1 MEISAP
7 HQDIIIFML
16 KVSLVEVTFIF
27 LINHTTHFNT
37 ASSNED
43 KEAGMIKWGVQM
55 DGSEFPLRVGKTAR
69 KCVRKF
75 YKSWGWVPVDKEISN
90 RTAHFI
96 ASCMGI
102 FKPW

>member
-1 MEISAP
+1 MEISAQ

-16 KVSLVEVTFIF
+16 KVSLVEVTFIV

-43 KEAGMIKWGVQM
+43 KEAGIIKWGVQI
-55 DGSEFPLRVGKTAR
+55 DGAEVPLCVEKTAR
-69 KCVRKF
+69 KVVRKF